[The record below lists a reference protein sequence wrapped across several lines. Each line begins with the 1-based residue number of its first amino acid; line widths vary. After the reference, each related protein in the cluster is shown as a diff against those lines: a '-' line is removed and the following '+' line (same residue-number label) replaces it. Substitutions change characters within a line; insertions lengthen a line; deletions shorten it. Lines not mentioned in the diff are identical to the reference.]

1 MREDAR
7 ARFAQLERLCA
18 PEVNRT
24 LLQSLRSRARQG
36 EATREMEFVAANLA
50 RRAGDLDSA
59 RRAFEAY
66 LGAPLQPG
74 VAVPPGLSSGGGFNI
89 SPIVAID
96 GFLPPAEMEALHRHA
111 CAIEDRFRVANVNSI
126 APQRAP
132 DKRDTYITYD
142 FDHLKSFFSDHVA
155 ENLPRLCAAL
165 GIPDFEVD
173 RTEIKMTCYLD
184 GGFFKTHADNHGSF
198 ADAGR
203 AVTWL
208 YYFGDRQP
216 LYRGGELYL
225 FDTDFDERGN
235 CGAWL
240 TRIEPRP
247 NRFVAFPS
255 WFLHAVAPT
264 ALPCGTFARG
274 RFAIG
279 GHVRKTADPSAAAW
293 WE

>member
-96 GFLPPAEMEALHRHA
+96 GFLPPVEMEALHRHA

-184 GGFFKTHADNHGSF
+184 GGFFKTCPAEPSR
-198 ADAGR
+198 AAASPS
-203 AVTWL
+203 AVTCARPPTL
-208 YYFGDRQP
+208 P
-216 LYRGGELYL
+216 PPRGGN
-225 FDTDFDERGN
+225 DPGRST
-235 CGAWL
+235 
-240 TRIEPRP
+240 
-247 NRFVAFPS
+247 
-255 WFLHAVAPT
+255 
-264 ALPCGTFARG
+264 
-274 RFAIG
+274 RFAPLQ
-279 GHVRKTADPSAAAW
+279 VRTGRQSCAGLSGRPGPGRLAQRLLQPFPAERPPVRAHHTVR
-293 WE
+293 